1 MATQVP
7 TRAQR
12 ITGVA
17 TIMLYA
23 VTGVAKLSVHVNKD
37 SPEMEK
43 SVKVSARDHFYISYV

>member
-23 VTGVAKLSVHVNKD
+23 VTGGAKLSVHVNKD
-37 SPEMEK
+37 STEMEN
-43 SVKVSARDHFYISYV
+43 SVRVSTHDHFYISYV